1 MITSALLE
9 RRREAAVASGGTSAP
24 AIYRAALDLVLDAG
38 LRGELLEFGAGT
50 GTLVRQLLDAGFG
63 GRITAVD
70 ILPRPAGLAAAVRW
84 IQADLHEPLAVAG
97 ESFDAIVSTEVIEH
111 LENPRAVFR
120 EFGRLLRPGGTLIV
134 TTPNQESLRSLTA
147 LALRGHFV
155 DFLDGSYPAHIT
167 ALVRRDFQRLCQ
179 EAGFEPPRFS
189 YTNHGGVPRLPR
201 LRWQTV
207 SAGLLR
213 GRLFSDNVLMLARKV
228 REAR

>member
-1 MITSALLE
+1 M
-9 RRREAAVASGGTSAP
+9 
-24 AIYRAALDLVLDAG
+24 
-38 LRGELLEFGAGT
+38 
-50 GTLVRQLLDAGFG
+50 
-63 GRITAVD
+63 
-70 ILPRPAGLAAAVRW
+70 
-84 IQADLHEPLAVAG
+84 
-97 ESFDAIVSTEVIEH
+97 
-111 LENPRAVFR
+111 
-120 EFGRLLRPGGTLIV
+120 
-134 TTPNQESLRSLTA
+134 
-147 LALRGHFV
+147 RGHFV

-213 GRLFSDNVLMLARKV
+213 GRLFSDNVLMLARKP